1 MTTTLLQIRNLEKKF
16 AVKKAWFQPPKFIHA
31 VNGVSLE
38 LDVRETI
45 GIVGESGCG
54 KSTTGRCVLRLI
66 EPTSGEVIFQGKD
79 ITKISKNEM
88 NKLRIDIQMVFQ
100 DPMASMN
107 PKLRIREIL
116 SEPLIAHKIPRNQH
130 DQLLNETITLVGLS
144 ESYLTRFP
152 HELSGGQRQRV
163 GIARAII
170 LRPKIVVLDEPVS
183 ALDVSVQSQ
192 ILNLLQDLQE
202 ELGLSYIFISH
213 DLGVVEH
220 IAHRVG
226 VMYLGEMVE
235 LADKEQLFEEPLHP
249 YTKAL
254 MSAIPKTDPDE
265 VKERVILK
273 GELPSPSN
281 LPTGCMFH
289 PRCVFATE
297 KCKKDKPTMMEVKGR
312 KVACHL
318 Y

>member
-1 MTTTLLQIRNLEKKF
+1 MSQALLQIKNLEKRFIASKGL
-16 AVKKAWFQPPKFIHA
+16 FQPAKYVHA

-38 LDVRETI
+38 LNERETI

-66 EPTSGEVIFQGKD
+66 EPSGGEVFFQGMD
-79 ITKISKNEM
+79 LTKLSKSEL
-88 NKLRIDIQMVFQ
+88 KKVRKDIQMVFQ

-107 PKLRIREIL
+107 SKLKIREIL
-116 SEPLIAHKIPRNQH
+116 SEPLIAQKIPKQEHRK
-130 DQLLNETITLVGLS
+130 LLEETIHLVGLS
-144 ESYLTRFP
+144 EAYLDRFP
-152 HELSGGQRQRV
+152 HELSGGQRQRI

-202 ELGLSYIFISH
+202 ELGLSYLFISH
-213 DLGVVEH
+213 DLGVVKH

-226 VMYLGEMVE
+226 VMYLGELVE
-235 LADKEQLFEEPLHP
+235 LADKEDLFDEPLHP
-249 YTKAL
+249 YTQAL
-254 MSAIPKTDPDE
+254 ISAIPRTDPDE
-265 VKERVILK
+265 VKDRMILM
-273 GELPSPSN
+273 GELPSPAN
-281 LPTGCMFH
+281 PPAGCKFH
-289 PRCVFATE
+289 PRCALAQET
-297 KCKKDKPTMMEVKGR
+297 CKTVKPQMVERGTR

>member
-1 MTTTLLQIRNLEKKF
+1 MTTTLLELKNIEKKF
-16 AVKKAWFQPPKFIHA
+16 KTKSAWFQPKQYVHA
-31 VNGVSLE
+31 VNGVSLQLKE
-38 LDVRETI
+38 RETI

-79 ITKISKNEM
+79 ITTLNKREM
-88 NKLRIDIQMVFQ
+88 KQIRKDIQMVFQ

-107 PKLRIREIL
+107 SKLSIREIL
-116 SEPLIAHKIPRNQH
+116 SEPLIAHNIPRSEH
-130 DQLLNETITLVGLS
+130 AHLLSETIRLVGLS
-144 ESYLTRFP
+144 DSHLTRFP
-152 HELSGGQRQRV
+152 HQLSGGQRQRV

-202 ELGLSYIFISH
+202 ELGLSYLFISH

-235 LADKEQLFEEPLHP
+235 IADKDQLFENPLHP

-254 MSAIPKTDPDE
+254 FSAIPKTDPDE
-265 VKERVILK
+265 VKERIILK

-281 LPTGCMFH
+281 PPSGCKFH
-289 PRCVFATE
+289 TRCIFAE
-297 KCKKDKPTMMEVKGR
+297 EICKSVKPELRNVEGR
-312 KVACHL
+312 QVACHMV
-318 Y
+318 

>member
-16 AVKKAWFQPPKFIHA
+16 TAKKAWFQPPKYIHA

-38 LDVRETI
+38 LDERETM

-88 NKLRIDIQMVFQ
+88 KKLRKDIQMVFQ

-107 PKLRIREIL
+107 PKLRIKEIL
-116 SEPLIAHKIPRNQH
+116 SEPLIAHKIPTNQH
-130 DQLLNETITLVGLS
+130 DQLLTETITLVGLS